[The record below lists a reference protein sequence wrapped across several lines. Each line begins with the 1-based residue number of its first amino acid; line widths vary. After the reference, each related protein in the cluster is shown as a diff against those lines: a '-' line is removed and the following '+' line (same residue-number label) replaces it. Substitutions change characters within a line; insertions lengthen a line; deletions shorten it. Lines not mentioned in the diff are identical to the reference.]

1 MTFNEANSVQSFVLE
16 LLSGNGGAWPTL
28 RGPDLERS
36 ELDVLVDNDVR
47 SALLRLNPEIAE
59 EPSRADEVLYRLRG
73 ITLSARSSGIVRA
86 NEEFREWLLG
96 EKSLPYGREHQYVP
110 VRLIDFQNLSRNTY
124 TLSAEVT
131 FRHGQVE
138 RRFDLVLWIN
148 GIPVV
153 VGETKTP
160 TRPSV
165 TWADGAFQI
174 QGYEEDAPAF
184 FVPNV
189 FSFATDGRE
198 LHFGSI
204 RMPLNLWGM
213 WRDSERPEPEGLR
226 LVEQGVRGLLV
237 PRTALDILQDFTV
250 YATDR
255 SHRKIKV
262 ICRYQQYEAVN
273 CIVDRV
279 LDGVIRKGL
288 VWHFQGSGKSLL
300 IVFAAQK
307 LRTHPRLGSPTVLI
321 VVDRIDLDTQIT
333 ATFNA
338 ADVPNL
344 VSTDSGDQLIELLRT
359 EQRKIIIT
367 TIQKFRE
374 ARDMLSVRSDIIC
387 LVDEA
392 HRSQEGD
399 LGQRMRDA
407 LPGAFLFG
415 LTGTPINARERN
427 TFRTFGADED
437 PGRYLSRYTQAES
450 LRDGVTLPLHF
461 EPRPTEFHIDRDV
474 IDAEF
479 DQLTDGLS
487 EEDRETLTRRAG
499 RMETLIKASGRIA
512 KVCADIAEHFKT
524 KVAPDGFKAQVVAF
538 DKESCALYKDELDKL
553 LSPDVSAVV
562 ISTGS
567 GTPKRLNDRFA
578 RRKDEEERLLDRFR
592 DPADPLK
599 ILIVTG
605 RLLTGF
611 DAPILQ
617 TMYLDKVIKDHNLL
631 QAVCRTNRPYEHSGQ
646 TKTHGLVVDY
656 LGVFD
661 HLAKALEFDEAAM
674 REAITNISG
683 LASQLP
689 AAMADCLRFFPPELD
704 RSVEGH
710 EGLFAAQE
718 HLPDDATRDTFAA
731 AYNRLARLWE
741 ALSPDPLLT
750 KYRDDYIWLTQVYRS
765 VQPGGNTGRLLWRM
779 LGPKTMEIINA
790 NVHVDVLRDDLE
802 TLVLD
807 AEMVEALEQT
817 PERSA
822 RRVDSQLTLRLRQHT
837 DDPRFT
843 SLADRLE
850 HLRQQHQNGQLT
862 SLMFLKRLLGLARQ
876 LVALERELAPETRE
890 AGGRAALTRLFDQA
904 RNGRA
909 EAAVE
914 RIVSDIDDIVQKIRF
929 PGWQHTVSGERE
941 VKRALR
947 RTLLKYKLHRDEE
960 LFNKAYDY
968 LRQYY

>member
-1 MTFNEANSVQSFVLE
+1 MTFNEANSVQSFVLQ
-16 LLSGNGGAWPTL
+16 LLSKNDGPWPAV
-28 RGPDLERS
+28 RGPELERS
-36 ELDVLVDNDVR
+36 ELDVLVDSDVR
-47 SALLRLNPEIAE
+47 NALIRLNPEIAE

-73 ITLSARSSGIVRA
+73 ITLSARSSGLVRA

-96 EKSLPYGREHQYVP
+96 EKSLPYGSDHQHVP
-110 VRLIDFQNLSRNTY
+110 IRLIDFQNLSRNTY
-124 TLSAEVT
+124 TSSTEVT
-131 FRHGQVE
+131 FRHGRVE
-138 RRFDLVLWIN
+138 RRFDLVLWVN
-148 GIPVV
+148 GIPLV

-160 TRPSV
+160 TRPAV
-165 TWADGAFQI
+165 TWADGAFQV
-174 QGYEEDAPAF
+174 QGYEDDAPTF

-198 LHFGSI
+198 LRFGSV
-204 RMPLNLWGM
+204 RMPLNQWGL
-213 WRDSERPEPEGLR
+213 WRDSDHPEREGLR
-226 LVEQGVRGLLV
+226 MVEQGVRGLLT
-237 PRTALDILQDFTV
+237 PRVVLDVLQDFTV

-255 SHRKIKV
+255 SHRKIKI
-262 ICRYQQYEAVN
+262 ICRHQQYEAVN
-273 CIVDRV
+273 RVVDRV
-279 LDGVIRKGL
+279 LGGVTRKGL
-288 VWHFQGSGKSLL
+288 IWHFQGSGKSLL
-300 IVFAAQK
+300 MVFAAQK

-333 ATFNA
+333 GTFNA

-344 VSTDSGDQLIELLRT
+344 VSTDSGVQLAELLRT

-374 ARDMLSVRSDIIC
+374 AREVLSARQDIIC

-437 PGRYLSRYTQAES
+437 PGRYLSRYTQADS
-450 LRDGVTLPLHF
+450 LRDGTTLPLHF
-461 EPRPTEFHIDRDV
+461 EPRPTEFHIDSDV
-474 IDAEF
+474 ISAEF
-479 DQLTDGLS
+479 DRLTDGLS
-487 EEDRETLTRRAG
+487 EEDRESLTRRAG
-499 RMETLIKASGRIA
+499 RMETLIKASERVA
-512 KVCADIAEHFKT
+512 KVCADIASHFKA
-524 KVAPDGFKAQVVAF
+524 KVEPNGFKAQVVTF
-538 DKESCALYKDELDKL
+538 DKAACALYKDELDKL
-553 LSPDVSAVV
+553 LGSDASAVV

-567 GTPKRLNDRFA
+567 GTPKSLNDRFA
-578 RRKDEEERLLDRFR
+578 RSKDEEEQLLDRFR

-631 QAVCRTNRPYEHSGQ
+631 QAVCRTNRPYEHAGQ

-661 HLAKALEFDEAAM
+661 HLAKALEFDERAM
-674 REAITNISG
+674 QEVVTNISQ
-683 LASQLP
+683 LARDLP
-689 AAMADCLRFFPPELD
+689 AAMAACLRFFPPELD
-704 RSVEGH
+704 RTVEGH

-718 HLPDDATRDTFAA
+718 HLPDDATRDAFAA
-731 AYNRLARLWE
+731 AYNHLAKLWE
-741 ALSPDPLLT
+741 ALSPDPVLT
-750 KYRDDYIWLTQVYRS
+750 EYRDDYVWLTQVYRS
-765 VQPGGNTGRLLWRM
+765 VQPSTDTGRLLWRM

-822 RRVDSQLTLRLRQHT
+822 RRVDFQLTERLRRHA
-837 DDPRFT
+837 DDPTFT
-843 SLADRLE
+843 SLTDRLE
-850 HLRQQHQNGQLT
+850 QLRQQHEFGQLT
-862 SLMFLKRLLGLARQ
+862 SLMYLKRLLVLARQ
-876 LVALERELAPETRE
+876 LVTLERELAPETRE
-890 AGGRAALTRLFDQA
+890 AGGRAALTRLFEQT
-904 RNGRA
+904 RNGGTA
-909 EAAVE
+909 AAVA

-929 PGWQHTVSGERE
+929 PGWQHTISGERE
-941 VKRALR
+941 VKKALR